1 MKRLAFFLA
10 LAAVAASSLFAG
22 NQTVGR
28 AAVIRFVPPAV
39 VVPPPVAPAAKTYTL
54 TFEQFL
60 RIRQSQYLE
69 LASGARSLGLTT
81 KAETF
86 QFRASIQFNYIF
98 IFPELR
104 DAPYDGTLG
113 DPAVMPDKI

>member
-1 MKRLAFFLA
+1 
-10 LAAVAASSLFAG
+10 
-22 NQTVGR
+22 
-28 AAVIRFVPPAV
+28 VIRFVPPAV
-39 VVPPPVAPAAKTYTL
+39 VVPPPVTPAAKTYTL

-69 LASGARSLGLTT
+69 LASAARALGLTT

-86 QFRASIQFNYIF
+86 EYRASIEHNFIF
-98 IFPELR
+98 VFPELR
-104 DAPYDGTLG
+104 GLPYDGTLG